1 MGTVRIRFGAL
12 ALAVLA
18 TACGGRTVGDAHPT
32 ASAAPVEAATAA
44 VSVTSLATTPP
55 AKTAA
60 ATTPPAK
67 TAAATTVAVTTG
79 APVDSAVTS
88 TTPAARAQPRLEV
101 AARLPDEAGAQQ
113 LIVVE
118 VADPTDTFAQLQA
131 FDRVDD
137 RWEPAFAP
145 TTARVGRSGISADRH
160 EGDGTTPEG
169 VFTLTEAFGN
179 GPDPG
184 TKLPYRPVHEQD
196 YWVTDS
202 SSPYYNTWQS
212 GPPVGRWTQAEAL
225 WTLPQAYRHAVVIDY
240 NRDPIVPGRGSAM
253 FLHVRNENPT
263 SGCVAIDL
271 DRLVEIM
278 RWLDPAKAPKIA
290 IGTDASLTA

>member
-1 MGTVRIRFGAL
+1 MGRVRIRFGAL
-12 ALAVLA
+12 ALVVLA
-18 TACGGRTVGDAHPT
+18 AACGARPAAGSGASSSGAPAEPRVAASLSTT
-32 ASAAPVEAATAA
+32 AATTTATTPVEA
-44 VSVTSLATTPP
+44 
-55 AKTAA
+55 
-60 ATTPPAK
+60 
-67 TAAATTVAVTTG
+67 
-79 APVDSAVTS
+79 AVTS
-88 TTPAARAQPRLEV
+88 TTPAARQLTRLEV
-101 AARLPDEAGAQQ
+101 AGRLPDEGGAQQ

-118 VADPTDTFAQLQA
+118 VADPSDTFAQLQA
-131 FDRVDD
+131 FDRVDG

-145 TTARVGRSGISADRH
+145 TTARVGRTGISPDHH

-184 TKLPYRPVHEQD
+184 TTLPYRPVHNQD
-196 YWVTDS
+196 YWVTDPA
-202 SSPYYNTWQS
+202 SPYYNTWQS
-212 GPPVGRWTQAEAL
+212 GPPAGRWGSAEAL
-225 WTLPQAYRHAVVIDY
+225 WTLTQAYRHAVVIDY
-240 NRDPIVPGRGSAM
+240 NRDPVVAGRGSAM

>member
-1 MGTVRIRFGAL
+1 MGTVRIWFGAL
-12 ALAVLA
+12 VVALLA
-18 TACGGRTVGDAHPT
+18 TACGGRTAGDTST
-32 ASAAPVEAATAA
+32 ATTAATAA
-44 VSVTSLATTPP
+44 AVSTTSPATTT
-55 AKTAA
+55 ATSAAAMTAA
-60 ATTPPAK
+60 S
-67 TAAATTVAVTTG
+67 

-88 TTPAARAQPRLEV
+88 TTPADRGLARLEV

-131 FDRVDD
+131 FDRVNG

-145 TTARVGRSGISADRH
+145 TTARVGRSGISADHH

-184 TKLPYRPVHEQD
+184 TKLPYRPVHDQD

-212 GPPVGRWTQAEAL
+212 GPPAGRWTQAEAL
-225 WTLPQAYRHAVVIDY
+225 WTLTQAYHHAVVIDY

>member
-1 MGTVRIRFGAL
+1 MGTVRIWFGAL
-12 ALAVLA
+12 VVALLA
-18 TACGGRTVGDAHPT
+18 TACGGRTAGDTRPAT
-32 ASAAPVEAATAA
+32 TAA
-44 VSVTSLATTPP
+44 MTRPVRASPAVSATPQATST
-55 AKTAA
+55 A
-60 ATTPPAK
+60 ATTPPAS
-67 TAAATTVAVTTG
+67 TTS

-88 TTPAARAQPRLEV
+88 TTPADRSLARLEV

-131 FDRVDD
+131 FDRVNG

-145 TTARVGRSGISADRH
+145 TTARVGRRGISADRH

-184 TKLPYRPVHEQD
+184 TKLPYRPVHDQD

-212 GPPVGRWTQAEAL
+212 GPPAGRWTQAEAL
-225 WTLPQAYRHAVVIDY
+225 WTLTQAYHHAVVIDY
-240 NRDPIVPGRGSAM
+240 NRDPVVPGRGSAM

-290 IGTDASLTA
+290 TGTDASLTA

>member
-18 TACGGRTVGDAHPT
+18 TACGGRMAGETHAT
-32 ASAAPVEAATAA
+32 SSAAPVDAPAAAVSTTAPATTTAASTAA
-44 VSVTSLATTPP
+44 VS
-55 AKTAA
+55 TAS
-60 ATTPPAK
+60 
-67 TAAATTVAVTTG
+67 
-79 APVDSAVTS
+79 APVESAVRS
-88 TTPAARAQPRLEV
+88 TTPADRQLPRLEV

-118 VADPTDTFAQLQA
+118 VADPSDTFAQLQA
-131 FDRVDD
+131 FDRVDGQ
-137 RWEPAFAP
+137 WQPAFAP

-184 TKLPYRPVHEQD
+184 TKLPYRSVHHQD

-202 SSPYYNTWQS
+202 SSPSYNTWQS
-212 GPPVGRWTQAEAL
+212 GPPAGRWTQAEAL
-225 WTLPQAYRHAVVIDY
+225 WTLTQAYRHAVVIDY

-290 IGTDASLTA
+290 VGTDASLTA

>member
-1 MGTVRIRFGAL
+1 MGAVRIRFGAL

-18 TACGGRTVGDAHPT
+18 TACGGRMAGDARTATSAAADEATT
-32 ASAAPVEAATAA
+32 ASVSPAQPVTTATA
-44 VSVTSLATTPP
+44 PIE
-55 AKTAA
+55 
-60 ATTPPAK
+60 
-67 TAAATTVAVTTG
+67 
-79 APVDSAVTS
+79 SAVTS
-88 TTPAARAQPRLEV
+88 TTPAAREVARLEV
-101 AARLPDEAGAQQ
+101 AGRLPDEAGALQ

-131 FDRVDD
+131 FDRVDG

-145 TTARVGRSGISADRH
+145 TTARVGRSGISAARH

-169 VFTLTEAFGN
+169 VFALTEAFGN

-184 TKLPYRPVHEQD
+184 TKLPYRPVHDQD

-212 GPPVGRWTQAEAL
+212 GPPEGRWTQAEAL
-225 WTLPQAYRHAVVIDY
+225 WTLTQAYRHAVVIDY
-240 NRDPIVPGRGSAM
+240 NRDPVVLGLGSAM

-278 RWLDPAKAPKIA
+278 RWLDPAKGPKIA

>member
-12 ALAVLA
+12 ALTLLA
-18 TACGGRTVGDAHPT
+18 TACGGRTVGDAHT
-32 ASAAPVEAATAA
+32 ATSGARTIAMSA
-44 VSVTSLATTPP
+44 TPP
-55 AKTAA
+55 ATTAA
-60 ATTPPAK
+60 ATTAPV
-67 TAAATTVAVTTG
+67 TAAS

-88 TTPAARAQPRLEV
+88 TTPADRALPRLEV
-101 AARLPDEAGAQQ
+101 ASRLPAEAGAQQ

-118 VADPTDTFAQLQA
+118 VADATDTFAQLQA
-131 FDRVDD
+131 FDRVDG

-184 TKLPYRPVHEQD
+184 TKLPYRPVHDQD

-202 SSPYYNTWQS
+202 SSPFYNTWQS
-212 GPPVGRWTQAEAL
+212 GSPAGRWTQAEAL
-225 WTLPQAYRHAVVIDY
+225 WTLTQAYRHAVVIDY

-278 RWLDPAKAPKIA
+278 RWLDPAQAPKIA

>member
-12 ALAVLA
+12 ALALLA
-18 TACGGRTVGDAHPT
+18 AACGGRTAGDAQT
-32 ASAAPVEAATAA
+32 ATGAAPVEAATAA
-44 VSVTSLATTPP
+44 VS
-55 AKTAA
+55 TASPGSSA
-60 ATTPPAK
+60 ATTIAAVG
-67 TAAATTVAVTTG
+67 TAS
-79 APVDSAVTS
+79 APVGSAVTS
-88 TTPAARAQPRLEV
+88 TTPAARELPRLEA
-101 AARLPDEAGAQQ
+101 AARLPDEDGAQQ

-131 FDRVDD
+131 FDRVDG
-137 RWEPAFAP
+137 RWVPAFAP

-179 GPDPG
+179 EPDPG
-184 TKLPYRPVHEQD
+184 SKLPYRSVHDQD

-212 GPPVGRWTQAEAL
+212 GPPAGRWTEAEAL
-225 WTLPQAYRHAVVIDY
+225 WTLTQAYRHAVVIDY

-278 RWLDPAKAPKIA
+278 RWLDPAQAPKIA

>member
-1 MGTVRIRFGAL
+1 MGTVRIWFGAL
-12 ALAVLA
+12 VVALLA
-18 TACGGRTVGDAHPT
+18 TACGGRTAGDTST
-32 ASAAPVEAATAA
+32 ATTAAPAAA
-44 VSVTSLATTPP
+44 VSTTSPATT
-55 AKTAA
+55 T
-60 ATTPPAK
+60 ATTGA
-67 TAAATTVAVTTG
+67 AVTAPS

-88 TTPAARAQPRLEV
+88 TTPADRGLARLEV

-118 VADPTDTFAQLQA
+118 VADSTDTFAQLQA
-131 FDRVDD
+131 FDRVNG

-184 TKLPYRPVHEQD
+184 TKLPYRPVHDQD

-212 GPPVGRWTQAEAL
+212 GPPAGRWTQAEAL
-225 WTLPQAYRHAVVIDY
+225 WTLTQAYHHAVVIDY
-240 NRDPIVPGRGSAM
+240 NRDPVVPGRGSAM

-278 RWLDPAKAPKIA
+278 RWLDPAKAPKVA

>member
-1 MGTVRIRFGAL
+1 MSRVRLLFGAL
-12 ALAVLA
+12 ALTVVA
-18 TACGGRTVGDAHPT
+18 ACGSG
-32 ASAAPVEAATAA
+32 
-44 VSVTSLATTPP
+44 TTPGATEP
-55 AKTAA
+55 ATGSPSGMMSPARLGAA
-60 ATTPPAK
+60 LAIAPAPARSTPESI
-67 TAAATTVAVTTG
+67 
-79 APVDSAVTS
+79 DAVTS
-88 TTPAARAQPRLEV
+88 TTPATRRLPELEV
-101 AARLPDEAGAQQ
+101 AARLPDEGGAQQ

-131 FDRVDD
+131 FDRVDG
-137 RWEPAFAP
+137 RWLPAFAP
-145 TTARVGRSGISADRH
+145 TTARVGRSGTSADRH
-160 EGDGTTPEG
+160 EGDGTTPAG

-184 TKLPYRPVHEQD
+184 TKLPHRPVHDQD

-202 SSPYYNTWQS
+202 SSPFYNTWQS
-212 GPPVGRWTQAEAL
+212 GPPAGRWDSAEAL
-225 WTLPQAYRHAVVIDY
+225 WTLTQAYHHAVVIDY

-263 SGCVAIDL
+263 SGCVAVEL

-278 RWLDPAKAPKIA
+278 RWLDPAKAPRIA

>member
-1 MGTVRIRFGAL
+1 VRIRFGAL
-12 ALAVLA
+12 AVAVLA
-18 TACGGRTVGDAHPT
+18 TACGGRMAGDART
-32 ASAAPVEAATAA
+32 ATSAAVEATTAP
-44 VSVTSLATTPP
+44 VSP
-55 AKTAA
+55 AEPAAPAA
-60 ATTPPAK
+60 ATT
-67 TAAATTVAVTTG
+67 TAATATAVTPAS
-79 APVDSAVTS
+79 APVESAVTS
-88 TTPAARAQPRLEV
+88 TTPAARELARLEV

-113 LIVVE
+113 LLVVE

-131 FDRVDD
+131 FDRVDG

-145 TTARVGRSGISADRH
+145 TTARVGRSGISAARH

-184 TKLPYRPVHEQD
+184 TKLPYRPVHDQD

-212 GPPVGRWTQAEAL
+212 GPPAGRWTEAEAL
-225 WTLPQAYRHAVVIDY
+225 WTLTQAYRHAVVIDY
-240 NRDPIVPGRGSAM
+240 NRDPIVPGLGSAM

-278 RWLDPAKAPKIA
+278 RWLDPAKGPKIA

>member
-12 ALAVLA
+12 ALTLLA
-18 TACGGRTVGDAHPT
+18 TACGGRTVGDAHT
-32 ASAAPVEAATAA
+32 ATSGARTIAMSA
-44 VSVTSLATTPP
+44 TPP
-55 AKTAA
+55 ATTAA
-60 ATTPPAK
+60 ATTAPV
-67 TAAATTVAVTTG
+67 TAAS

-88 TTPAARAQPRLEV
+88 TTPADRALPRLEV
-101 AARLPDEAGAQQ
+101 ASRLPAEGGAQQ

-131 FDRVDD
+131 FDRVDG

-184 TKLPYRPVHEQD
+184 TKLPYRPVHDQD

-202 SSPYYNTWQS
+202 SSPFYNTWQS
-212 GPPVGRWTQAEAL
+212 GSPAGRWTQAEAL
-225 WTLPQAYRHAVVIDY
+225 WTLTQAYRHAVVIDY

-278 RWLDPAKAPKIA
+278 RWLDPAQAPKIA